1 MSVNSLAY
9 FFATVCFAIG
19 GGALIISALFFVL
32 HLIFEYNP
40 ERLGKSRGFL
50 KSTKQ
55 KSNVSVYERSSP
67 KAPQRLTMIIKNLSK
82 SVYEYEVNGRKYRV
96 RYTDPVKASQM
107 PITATVVYL
116 KRFPRISYV
125 ETDTNSHNFGIY
137 AFAALIFAIVA
148 VLGGISAIFKA

>member
-1 MSVNSLAY
+1 MLV
-9 FFATVCFAIG
+9 FITVCFAIG
-19 GGALIISALFFVL
+19 GVSLIASLLLFIL
-32 HLIFEYNP
+32 HLIFEHKP
-40 ERLGKSRGFL
+40 EKLGKSRGFL

-55 KSNVSVYERSSP
+55 KNNVPVYERSSP
-67 KAPQRLTMIIKNLSK
+67 KAPRHLAMIIKNRSR

-96 RYTDPVKASQM
+96 KYTEPVKASQM

-137 AFAALIFAIVA
+137 AFAALMLAAVF
-148 VLGGISAIFKA
+148 VLGGVTAILKA